1 MSLPRDFL
9 HQRIQWSDIDTA
21 YVNQIIKLS
30 LLEDLEG
37 AGLQSVPFYQGDIT
51 TDSLF
56 ICKQTSKVKIVARE
70 PLILS
75 GVYLIDL
82 VLKVYGSSNH
92 EIELIAKDADRIS
105 AGQEIAWVTADT
117 QTLLKAERVILNF
130 LQHLSGIATHT
141 AKFVDKLGVSTTR
154 LLDTRKTVPGY
165 RVLEKYAVVCGG
177 GWNHRIGLFDHLMI
191 KDNHWSESGQLQP
204 FKDLVQK
211 AHSNFPDR
219 KIEIEVDSLKQ
230 IETALEVRADII
242 LLDNFEDFQIKEA
255 IALVSGR
262 ALTEASGGI
271 TLERLPTM
279 SNLGL
284 DFISIGALTH
294 QSQWVDIAIDAE

>member
-1 MSLPRDFL
+1 MNSSRDFL
-9 HQRIQWSDIDTA
+9 HQRIQWSDIDTV

-37 AGLQSVPFYQGDIT
+37 AGLLSVPFYQGDIT

-56 ICKQTSKVKIVARE
+56 ICKQTSKVTVVARQ
-70 PLILS
+70 PFILS
-75 GVYLIDL
+75 GIHLIEL

-92 EIELIAKDADRIS
+92 EIELIAKDGNRIS
-105 AGQEIAWVTADT
+105 AGQEIAWVTAET
-117 QTLLKAERVILNF
+117 AILLKAERVILNF
-130 LQHLSGIATHT
+130 LQYLSGIATHT
-141 AKFVDKLGVSTTR
+141 GKFVKNLGVSNTR

-165 RVLEKYAVVCGG
+165 RVLEKYAVACGG

-191 KDNHWSESGQLQP
+191 KDNHWSESGQLQQ
-204 FKDLVQK
+204 FKDLIKQ
-211 AHSNFPDR
+211 ARCNFPDR
-219 KIEIEVDSLKQ
+219 KIEIEVDSLTQ
-230 IETALEVRADII
+230 IKTALEVRADII
-242 LLDNFEDFQIKEA
+242 LLDNFENFQIKEA
-255 IALVSGR
+255 IKLIGGS

-284 DFISIGALTH
+284 DFISIGAITH
-294 QSQWVDIAIDAE
+294 QSNWVDIAVDTF